1 MCIFFQNQ
9 NNVQEGKT
17 FFDLATLN
25 VIWRMATGQRFQY
38 EDENAKEMIYFIEKF
53 TMEKFLGIM
62 GGVPNAKHLP
72 YLRLLSFTSLIVDFY
87 EDIYTQTLI

>member
-1 MCIFFQNQ
+1 MYFYFQNQ
-9 NNVQEGKT
+9 KNIHEGKT

-38 EDENAKEMIYFIEKF
+38 EDQNAKEMIYFIEKF

-72 YLRLLSFTSLIVDFY
+72 YLRS
-87 EDIYTQTLI
+87 IYAQIKTCLDQFQQR